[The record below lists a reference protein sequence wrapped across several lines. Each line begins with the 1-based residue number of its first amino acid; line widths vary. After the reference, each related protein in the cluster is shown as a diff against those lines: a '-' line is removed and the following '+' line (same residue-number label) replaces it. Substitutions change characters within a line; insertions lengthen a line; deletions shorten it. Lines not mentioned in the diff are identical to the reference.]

1 MPSAGDIIDAA
12 DVNTIVGT
20 QLGIV
25 ASPVTSVS
33 NGTVTSGTTETRDAV
48 LGNYVFTVAAAQA
61 STRYRV
67 VLAGRG
73 LNGTVAGDRYTINFR
88 DGGASTPT
96 ATSTLVGVNFNV
108 YIPATG
114 STGVQANFMGSTFVP
129 GAGTHTIGVFVVR
142 SLGTGTATPNGACEF
157 YVEALGPH

>member
-25 ASPVTSVS
+25 AAPVTTVS

-48 LGNYVFTVAAAQA
+48 LGNFVFTVAAAQA
-61 STRYRV
+61 ATRYRIT
-67 VLAGRG
+67 LSGRG
-73 LNGTVAGDRYTINFR
+73 LSATQASERYTINFR

-96 ATSTLVGVNFNV
+96 ATSTLVGVNFNQP
-108 YIPATG
+108 ISFTG
-114 STGVQANFMGSTFVP
+114 SLGVQAGTWSST
-129 GAGTHTIGVFVVR
+129 
-142 SLGTGTATPNGACEF
+142 
-157 YVEALGPH
+157 